1 MEDNATLTLTVPA
14 YVKMVLHASRY
25 VHSAVNGVLL
35 ATAPRTATREAG
47 ILCIDAVPLF
57 HTALPLAPMLEA
69 ALALIDS
76 WCKEK
81 DLCIAGYY
89 QANESRKDSS
99 PDSVA
104 CKIAERILENIQPAT
119 LVMVQNQRL
128 SMFRQEP
135 AIKVYENQGARWQ
148 PKDLNHVILER
159 EALPI
164 TLALLGSGA
173 HLQVIDFDTHLSDI
187 RQDWHNW
194 HINSLIDRSC

>member
-1 MEDNATLTLTVPA
+1 MKDYTAAVDQYFECHGRRIKLYVDFREHDVDKGKEGDIMEDNAKLTLTVPA

-35 ATAPRTATREAG
+35 ATAPRTATREGVTAAG
-47 ILCIDAVPLF
+47 LLCIDAVPLF

-99 PDSVA
+99 PDTVA

-148 PKDLNHVILER
+148 PK
-159 EALPI
+159 
-164 TLALLGSGA
+164 
-173 HLQVIDFDTHLSDI
+173 
-187 RQDWHNW
+187 
-194 HINSLIDRSC
+194 